1 MNQFRYKIFTLLP
14 PCAAVDSMNDWQGED
29 FPPFQTT
36 DNVEECLAQPYRVAA
51 VPAMFNQPGSYSY
64 NQTLCSMDWSKF
76 DLVILSDIEYIEHD
90 TILTQ
95 CINPCNIKNYVLAVG
110 GVKDRLIDPDV
121 VYRPWWIFQHM
132 RLNSFKPYTSESRPF
147 LFEALLGARR
157 VHRSYVMA
165 RFCSNPDLLTKSI
178 VTYRQEFGF
187 DGNDPSML
195 LNDEAV
201 GVIKNNLIWPY
212 VSPNLNSNWEVSD
225 NIRRDISEITPWEIY
240 NKTYYSICCET
251 LFQHFDPTKSHDPG
265 PFFITEKIAKVL
277 LGQRLFV
284 LFGPMHTLKFLQE
297 LGFKTFD
304 NVIDES
310 YDNCGDSSLR
320 FKLAFDQVE
329 ALSKLDPEWVLK
341 ETEHIRIH
349 NYNHL
354 YQYRKDIRNQM
365 HQMILDKI
373 PEQYKFA

>member
-14 PCAAVDSMNDWQGED
+14 PRAAVDSMNDWQGED
-29 FPPFQTT
+29 FPLFQTT
-36 DNVEECLAQPYRVAA
+36 DNIEECLAQPYRVAA

-64 NQTLCSMDWSKF
+64 NQTLCSIDWSKF

-110 GVKDRLIDPDV
+110 GVKDRLIDLNV

-195 LNDEAV
+195 LNAEAV
-201 GVIKNNLIWPY
+201 DVIKNNLIWPY

-354 YQYRKDIRNQM
+354 YQYRKDIRNQL

-373 PEQYKFA
+373 PEQHKFA

>member
-1 MNQFRYKIFTLLP
+1 
-14 PCAAVDSMNDWQGED
+14 
-29 FPPFQTT
+29 
-36 DNVEECLAQPYRVAA
+36 
-51 VPAMFNQPGSYSY
+51 
-64 NQTLCSMDWSKF
+64 
-76 DLVILSDIEYIEHD
+76 
-90 TILTQ
+90 
-95 CINPCNIKNYVLAVG
+95 VG
-110 GVKDRLIDPDV
+110 GVKDRLIDLNV

-195 LNDEAV
+195 LNAEAV
-201 GVIKNNLIWPY
+201 DVIKNNLIWPY

-354 YQYRKDIRNQM
+354 YQYRKDIRNQL

-373 PEQYKFA
+373 PEQHKFA